1 MDLDHERRLA
11 QVESR
16 AKANSHRIEKLE
28 ESTEAIHKLAS
39 CMEVLAARQQ
49 QVANTVDKLDGKVT
63 ALEAKPGKRWEALAE
78 KTLLVLAGAFV
89 TWLAAGAPGLGG

>member
-1 MDLDHERRLA
+1 MDLDHERRLV
-11 QVESR
+11 QVEAR

-63 ALEAKPGKRWEALAE
+63 ALESRPAKRWEGLVD
-78 KTLLVLAGAFV
+78 KLVLTAAAILAGFV
-89 TWLAAGAPGLGG
+89 LARLGIN